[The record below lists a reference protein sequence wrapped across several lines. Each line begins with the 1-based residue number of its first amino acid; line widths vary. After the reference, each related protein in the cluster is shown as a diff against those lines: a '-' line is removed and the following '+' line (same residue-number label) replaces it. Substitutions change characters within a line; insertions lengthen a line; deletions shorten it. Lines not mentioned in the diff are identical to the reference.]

1 MNKEEKEAIDILQ
14 NCIADYVIGD
24 YCEKCG
30 DRLICEDRN
39 EDCYFQQAIDIVLNL
54 IQKQDKIIESYK
66 EILKWS
72 SRERKNNTMDY
83 VKVNKKNK
91 FGTNGICQDMRT
103 FKRTGKIKYR
113 AYITFQG
120 KQYSLGSHDSLE
132 EAKKARTN
140 AEEKIKCI
148 KEYLKKEVEKDVE
161 D

>member
-1 MNKEEKEAIDILQ
+1 MNYSEEEKEAIEWLKRIITLNKKDGIE
-14 NCIADYVIGD
+14 NTYA
-24 YCEKCG
+24 E
-30 DRLICEDRN
+30 
-39 EDCYFQQAIDIVLNL
+39 IVLNL
-54 IQKQDKIIESYK
+54 IQKQEKIIESYK

-72 SRERKNNTMDY
+72 SHERKNNTMDY

-91 FGTNGICQDMRT
+91 FGTNGICQDMRA

-113 AYITFQG
+113 AYIVFQG

-132 EAKKARTN
+132 EAKKARAN

-148 KEYLKKEVEKDVE
+148 KEYFKKEVEKDVK